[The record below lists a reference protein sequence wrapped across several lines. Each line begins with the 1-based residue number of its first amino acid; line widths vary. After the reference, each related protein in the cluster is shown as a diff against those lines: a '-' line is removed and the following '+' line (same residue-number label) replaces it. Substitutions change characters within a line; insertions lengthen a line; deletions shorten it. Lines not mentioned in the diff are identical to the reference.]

1 MPHNIVFGQP
11 GSVAEIGTAAATM
24 PPPSDP
30 NALAYVPSSPLVLKA
45 TRLVQRGESDRIEFT
60 APTTPGEYTF
70 VCTFPG
76 HWVRMYG
83 VMLVVPSL
91 EAFAAN
97 PKPPN
102 DPLTG
107 KPYAE
112 QRAGR

>member
-1 MPHNIVFGQP
+1 
-11 GSVAEIGTAAATM
+11 
-24 PPPSDP
+24 
-30 NALAYVPSSPLVLKA
+30 VLKA